1 MSFLK
6 ILKYPDKRLR
16 RSAQP
21 VNKINKKIHKII
33 HNMFET
39 MYQEKGIG
47 LAATQ
52 VNINLKIIVIDK
64 ISKYYDTLVLINPK
78 KIYEYDKISTTEGC
92 LSLPGI
98 KKEITRSKHITI
110 QALNY
115 YGKKI
120 TLQAKSLL
128 SICIQ
133 HEMDHLI
140 GKLLIDY

>member
-1 MSFLK
+1 MSILK

-16 RSAQP
+16 RIAQP
-21 VNKINKKIHKII
+21 VNKINKKIQNII
-33 HNMFET
+33 NNMFET
-39 MYQEKGIG
+39 MYKHQGIG

-64 ISKYYDTLVLINPK
+64 IHPYNDQLVLINPK
-78 KIYEYDKISTTEGC
+78 IIYTYDTTSTIEGC

-98 KKEITRSKHITI
+98 NKKIIRSKIIKI

-120 TLQAKSLL
+120 TLQAESLL

-133 HEMDHLI
+133 HEIDHLT